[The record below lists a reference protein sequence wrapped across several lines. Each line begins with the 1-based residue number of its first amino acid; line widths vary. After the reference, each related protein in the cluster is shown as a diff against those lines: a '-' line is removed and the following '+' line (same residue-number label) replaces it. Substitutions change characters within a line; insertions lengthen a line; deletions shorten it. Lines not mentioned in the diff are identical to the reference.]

1 MDRFI
6 TRIATLCRPRAG
18 DEALLRRFRMMRLAA
33 DDADDAGP
41 GWFES
46 SRELQRGLQVCEGAA
61 LDDWLE
67 AMRQPLP
74 APAAAGA

>member
-1 MDRFI
+1 MARFI
-6 TRIATLCRPRAG
+6 TRIATLCRPRGA
-18 DEALLRRFRMMRLAA
+18 DEALLRRFRMMRLAT

-46 SRELQRGLQVCEGAA
+46 SRELQHGLQVCEGAA

-74 APAAAGA
+74 APAGA

>member
-1 MDRFI
+1 MARFI
-6 TRIATLCRPRAG
+6 TRIATLCRPRGG

-46 SRELQRGLQVCEGAA
+46 SRELQHGLQVSEADA

-74 APAAAGA
+74 APAGG